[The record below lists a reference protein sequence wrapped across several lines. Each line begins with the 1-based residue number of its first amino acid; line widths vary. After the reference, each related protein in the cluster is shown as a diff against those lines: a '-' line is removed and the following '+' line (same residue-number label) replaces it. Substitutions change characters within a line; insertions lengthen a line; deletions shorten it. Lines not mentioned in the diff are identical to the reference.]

1 MKSNIERFAF
11 GLILAPLSPLA
22 GLLGFWWT
30 SFALLPERWIA
41 ICAISGFALGILA
54 DIFLLKNLVARAHQY
69 GEISWTA
76 IYLFYTMGMF
86 GFFMGLP
93 VFNATLAIPAGFVVG
108 GKLARNLADRSKVRA
123 TTLRTCIFTT
133 SILTCICIIT
143 AMLALNETSMPAQ
156 LESMLFL
163 PFTVTWGMIW
173 GLILVGGAGL
183 LAVNWVLTWL
193 SVRLTHRYLCGT

>member
-1 MKSNIERFAF
+1 MKTNIERFAF
-11 GLILAPLSPLA
+11 SLILAPLAPLA
-22 GLLGFWWT
+22 GLLGFWWI
-30 SFALLPERWIA
+30 SFALLPERWIS
-41 ICAISGFALGILA
+41 ICAISGLVLGILV
-54 DIFLLKNLVARAHQY
+54 DISLLKNLITRANQN
-69 GEISWTA
+69 GMAFWIVIFS
-76 IYLFYTMGMF
+76 FYTVGLF

-93 VFNATLAIPAGFVVG
+93 VFNTALAIPTGFVVG
-108 GKLARNLADRSKVRA
+108 GKLARNMADRSKVRA

-133 SILTCICIIT
+133 FILTCICIIT

-163 PFTVTWGMIW
+163 PFSVTWGMIW

-193 SVRLTHRYLCGT
+193 SIRLTHRYLYGT